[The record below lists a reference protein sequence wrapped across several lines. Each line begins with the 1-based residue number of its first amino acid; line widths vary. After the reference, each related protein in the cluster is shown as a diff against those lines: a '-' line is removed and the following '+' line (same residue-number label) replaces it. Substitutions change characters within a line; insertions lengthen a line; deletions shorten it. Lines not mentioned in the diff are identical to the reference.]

1 MISTQRDNR
10 HAHFDLCSHRRESE
24 HNFTCDKKLDEF
36 LSLTA
41 LEMRKR
47 RTSNC

>member
-1 MISTQRDNR
+1 MT
-10 HAHFDLCSHRRESE
+10 HFDLCSHRREQSE

-41 LEMRKR
+41 LEMPKG
-47 RTSNC
+47 RTQ